1 MIAIEKLRDYCLNA
15 DHPRGK
21 HKARVFRSALGLT
34 SEDAEWLQEEIAK
47 GILDAECVEVGMD
60 QFGQYFVV
68 DLAIDAQA
76 GGAEVRTNW
85 IIREAE
91 DFPRLTSSYVR

>member
-1 MIAIEKLRDYCLNA
+1 MKLPN
-15 DHPRGK
+15 
-21 HKARVFRSALGLT
+21 V
-34 SEDAEWLQEEIAK
+34 
-47 GILDAECVEVGMD
+47 ECVEVGMD

-76 GGAEVRTNW
+76 GGAEARTSW